1 MVYFQVPTVTT
12 IINVDQVDVT
22 RKTIWAIIALDF
34 NTLNTVYLMMIASMG
49 FTVTQVSRIYALRS
63 EDEISYVLKDKT
75 FVKLGIIVPRLLEL
89 QVFALRCFQFKM
101 GFPRLKLLF
110 VNQGL

>member
-49 FTVTQVSRIYALRS
+49 FTVT
-63 EDEISYVLKDKT
+63 
-75 FVKLGIIVPRLLEL
+75 
-89 QVFALRCFQFKM
+89 
-101 GFPRLKLLF
+101 
-110 VNQGL
+110 